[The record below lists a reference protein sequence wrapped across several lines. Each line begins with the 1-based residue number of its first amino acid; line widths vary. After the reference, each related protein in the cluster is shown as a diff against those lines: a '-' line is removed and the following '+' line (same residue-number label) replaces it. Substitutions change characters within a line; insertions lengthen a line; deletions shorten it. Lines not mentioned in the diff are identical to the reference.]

1 MADEAYS
8 VSLTLA
14 ISHPMQTRYARALH
28 LHCSEWSECSL
39 ARESTMGIGT
49 AGQRE
54 RVGRRVEGE
63 QRSPFAINTFH
74 VQLQSHSPRFVL
86 IPSLPVRTALIGVHT
101 PQIV

>member
-39 ARESTMGIGT
+39 VRESTMGIGT
-49 AGQRE
+49 ERE
-54 RVGRRVEGE
+54 GGTGGRGT
-63 QRSPFAINTFH
+63 AISFRN
-74 VQLQSHSPRFVL
+74 
-86 IPSLPVRTALIGVHT
+86 
-101 PQIV
+101 